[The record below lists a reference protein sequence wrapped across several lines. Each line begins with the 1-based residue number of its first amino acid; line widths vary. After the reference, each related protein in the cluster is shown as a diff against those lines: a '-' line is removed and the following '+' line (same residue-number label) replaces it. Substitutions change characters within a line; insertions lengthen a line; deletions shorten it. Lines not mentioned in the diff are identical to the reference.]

1 MFLIRGI
8 LETLFKGRPLNSIY
22 ECELSRN
29 EFYRV
34 NYGLKNTILSA
45 KMTIHRLDFIVG
57 KMMTFNEAFKLIFT
71 DNELLRDD
79 IKEIYNDN
87 KTVKTTWDDFKQFI
101 ENELPKED
109 ERWSAEQ
116 IGEMNDFVNDI
127 RLQEYDYSLGEE
139 CLSALQVTHDVN
151 DKTPVIVGLIVGH
164 LDVGKYRPEL
174 DFGYAESR
182 KLQLGKLGWGSRLY
196 VVQDDCNCCT

>member
-1 MFLIRGI
+1 
-8 LETLFKGRPLNSIY
+8 
-22 ECELSRN
+22 
-29 EFYRV
+29 
-34 NYGLKNTILSA
+34 
-45 KMTIHRLDFIVG
+45 MTR
-57 KMMTFNEAFKLIFT
+57 NEAFKLIFT

-87 KTVKTTWDDFKQFI
+87 KTVKTTWDDFKQFV
-101 ENELPKED
+101 ENELSEED

-116 IGEMNDFVNDI
+116 IGEMNDFANDI

-139 CLSALQVTHDVN
+139 SLSALQLTHDVN

-164 LDVGKYRPEL
+164 LEAGKYRPEL
-174 DFGYAESR
+174 DFDYAESR